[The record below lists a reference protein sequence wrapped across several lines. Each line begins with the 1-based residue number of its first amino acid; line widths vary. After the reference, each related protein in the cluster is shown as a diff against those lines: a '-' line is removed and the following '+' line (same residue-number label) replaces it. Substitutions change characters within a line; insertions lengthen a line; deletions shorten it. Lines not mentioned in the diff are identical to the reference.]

1 MIIVVL
7 STLGAAKNYTR
18 YKPANHCKQSAP
30 RPIAK
35 CTSTAARKGSVDG
48 PNARKQGHEE
58 EATDS
63 HDLAHD
69 LSMQTAAAY
78 SHPHDTHEP
87 ECTER
92 GQALQFGSKTKL
104 DVEK

>member
-7 STLGAAKNYTR
+7 STLGAAKNHAR
-18 YKPANHCKQSAP
+18 YKPANHCEQSAP

-35 CTSTAARKGSVDG
+35 CTSAAARKGSIDG
-48 PNARKQGHEE
+48 PNARKQGHEK
-58 EATDS
+58 EAADG

-69 LSMQTAAAY
+69 LAMQTAAAY
-78 SHPHDTHEP
+78 SHPHYTHEP

-92 GQALQFGSKTKL
+92 GQALQCGGRVNL
-104 DVEK
+104 